1 MCCYVIVTA
10 RTLIW
15 TLLSI
20 VATLCMLAAI
30 WTPIWLVGPPKRLNR
45 QMTAKLSQTLQH
57 NKNHNNSYNNNNN
70 NNILDLSFLNI
81 NNNNDNINEFMPS
94 LGIFNRCTRIYQ
106 LNRLQTECAP
116 FVTGLDQEN
125 NSFPNAW
132 KASIIFYGIGISI
145 MTLTIVTSLLGCCK
159 RSICRK
165 SIFTI
170 SGTIQAVAGLFYILA
185 IFSYPFGWGTD
196 RVERV
201 CGVRADP
208 FLLGDCSI
216 GWALYLA
223 VGSTVATFICAIL
236 SIQAEISTSSDKVQD
251 EILDGKNLICLL

>member
-1 MCCYVIVTA
+1 MEKDMCCYVIVTA

-20 VATLCMLAAI
+20 AATLCMLAAI
-30 WTPIWLVGPPKRLNR
+30 WTPIWLVGPPKKLSR
-45 QMTAKLSQTLQH
+45 QTAAKLSQQSTQT
-57 NKNHNNSYNNNNN
+57 N
-70 NNILDLSFLNI
+70 NNILDLNLNYI
-81 NNNNDNINEFMPS
+81 HNNNINEFTPS
-94 LGIFNRCTRIYQ
+94 L
-106 LNRLQTECAP
+106 ECAP

-132 KASIIFYGIGISI
+132 KAALIFYGIGICVMS
-145 MTLTIVTSLLGCCK
+145 LTIIASLLGCCK
-159 RSICRK
+159 RSVCRK

-170 SGTIQAVAGLFYILA
+170 SGTIQAVAG
-185 IFSYPFGWGTD
+185 WGTD
-196 RVERV
+196 RVERI
-201 CGVRADP
+201 CGVKADP
-208 FLLGDCSI
+208 FLLGDCTI
-216 GWALYLA
+216 GWGLYLA